1 LHKILFLNIK
11 MAESFNVVSLSH
23 KTAPLHVRELM
34 ALNEDEIKAFYLKLK
49 DLFGLQ
55 ECLIL
60 STCNRTEIYYRS
72 ESQLNAELI
81 KLLALH
87 KGISSE
93 NLEDYFE
100 FITDEKIAINY
111 LFEVAL
117 GLQSQVVGDLQIP
130 NQIKHAYQWSADMQM
145 AGPFLHRLM
154 HTIFYANKRIVQ
166 ETGFRDG
173 AASTSYV
180 TVDLMESFFPSQA
193 NPKILILGLG
203 EIGQDITKTLKEKDY
218 KNLTLSNRTFEKA
231 LELSRIYETEILE
244 FDLLAE
250 NIGNFDVIIS
260 SVRADKPVLNLEN
273 LKSKS
278 NKKILYLF
286 DLSVPRSV
294 QSEVEKLPGVVLY
307 GLDEIQQR
315 SNEALR
321 KRNEA
326 IPAVKNIIAEMVNEI
341 DNWTK
346 ELVVSP
352 TIQKLK
358 NALEQ
363 IRKEEM
369 ARYVKSMDEQEL
381 EKVDKITSAMMQKI
395 IKLPVLQ
402 LKAACKRG
410 EADTLIDVLN
420 DLFNLEAVVE
430 TKS

>member
-1 LHKILFLNIK
+1 

-231 LELSRIYETEILE
+231 LELSRLYETEILE

>member
-231 LELSRIYETEILE
+231 LELSRLYETEILE

>member
-420 DLFNLEAVVE
+420 DLFNLEAVAE

>member
-1 LHKILFLNIK
+1 

-93 NLEDYFE
+93 NLGDYFE
-100 FITDEKIAINY
+100 FITEEKIAINY

-180 TVDLMESFFPSQA
+180 TVDLMESFLPSQA

-231 LELSRIYETEILE
+231 LELSKIYETEILE
-244 FDLLAE
+244 FELLAE

-315 SNEALR
+315 SNEALQ

-326 IPAVKNIIAEMVNEI
+326 IPAVKNIIAEMVHEI

-369 ARYVKSMDEQEL
+369 ARYIKSMDEQEL

-420 DLFNLEAVVE
+420 DLFNLEAVAE
-430 TKS
+430 TKG